1 MKRIRIYFILAVIVV
16 LTPAFIQA
24 EENAPGWEKTM
35 EQGVQSIGVSDNF
48 KLLAVAQG
56 DVVFFLDDTGEQF
69 YSAKFN
75 KAAIP
80 TVSPDGNYI
89 MIQTAGSNE
98 AARDVYVY
106 SREKKILWSLR
117 DLPAVGRFSGNSEY
131 ILFSSWQ
138 KGGAILTDIR
148 GKIIWN
154 KGSWEIKPD
163 WKRMLISQAGE
174 TVVFNNQGIFNLQ
187 GLRTKQ
193 MDLGSFC
200 DLAKDGT
207 LIVNQ
212 QVVQGKIILSVFDST
227 GNRKWGLAI
236 PADPAAGDEAA
247 LGVSINQEIDRV
259 AMTGNGQGRGYLYLF
274 DLSGKQVW
282 AKADLPKVLPGD
294 LNSVKVAR
302 NYVRV
307 NTLEGPRVYD
317 LQGQLTWKA
326 PGTEADYLISDD
338 GQRVIMTSGNTISYQ
353 GPGNYLSLGSGAEK
367 ISEEAPAPA
376 PAEAGS
382 PQGVTTPLA
391 GLPGEVTQPVL
402 PAEKAAPPVVVVSSQ
417 GVTLPVLPGVGKEI
431 QNKCGCLVKNI
442 IVAILSVVFTLLV
455 LFLYQKF
462 FSKRRW

>member
-1 MKRIRIYFILAVIVV
+1 MKRIRNYLVLAAIAV
-16 LTPAFIQA
+16 LTPAFVQA
-24 EENAPGWEKTM
+24 EDNAPGWEKTM
-35 EQGVQSIGVSDNF
+35 EQGVQPIGVSDDF
-48 KLLAVAQG
+48 KLLTVAQG
-56 DVVFFLDDTGEQF
+56 DVVFFLDDTGQRF

-75 KAAIP
+75 KAAVP

-98 AARDVYVY
+98 AVRDVYIY

-138 KGGAILTDIR
+138 KGGAILMDIR

-154 KGSWEIKPD
+154 KGPWEIKPD

-174 TVVFNNQGIFNLQ
+174 TVVFSNEGIFNLQ

-193 MDLGSFC
+193 MDLGPFC

-207 LIVNQ
+207 LIANQ
-212 QVVQGKIILSVFDST
+212 QVVQGKIILSVFDPT

-259 AMTGNGQGRGYLYLF
+259 AMAGNGQGRGYLYLF
-274 DLSGKQVW
+274 DLSGKPVW
-282 AKADLPKVLPGD
+282 AKADLPKILPGD
-294 LNSVKVAR
+294 LNSVRVAR
-302 NYVRV
+302 NYIRV

-317 LQGQLTWKA
+317 LQGRLAWKA

-338 GQRVIMTSGNTISYQ
+338 GQRVVMTSGNTISYQ
-353 GPGNYLSLGSGAEK
+353 GPGNYLSLEPGAEI
-367 ISEEAPAPA
+367 ISEEAPTPVTT
-376 PAEAGS
+376 EAGS
-382 PQGVTTPLA
+382 PQGDTSPV
-391 GLPGEVTQPVL
+391 GLPGEVTRVVL
-402 PAEKAAPPVVVVSSQ
+402 PAEKAAPPVVVVSFQ
-417 GVTLPVLPGVGKEI
+417 GVTLPVLSGEGKEV
-431 QNKCGCLVKNI
+431 QSKCGCLVKNV

-455 LFLYQKF
+455 LFLYQRF
-462 FSKRRW
+462 FGKKKW